1 MAKKGM
7 YVRMPAKQKCKPL
20 KQQIMNTKIS
30 KSILAGIIGTII
42 MTIIMMIAPM
52 MGMPKMSPPA
62 MLANMLDKPLVVGWL
77 MHFMIG
83 IIFAFGYTYLF
94 APKVKISNIFLK
106 GAVFGFVVFIFAQ
119 IMMAIM
125 GAMLPMP
132 KMEGSMMLMMI
143 GSIMGH
149 IIYGMT
155 VSRIVKY

>member
-1 MAKKGM
+1 
-7 YVRMPAKQKCKPL
+7 
-20 KQQIMNTKIS
+20 MNTKIS
-30 KSILAGIIGTII
+30 KSILGGIIGTII
-42 MTIIMMIAPM
+42 MTIVTMIAPM

-62 MLANMLDKPLVVGWL
+62 MLANMLDMPLVVGWL

-83 IIFAFGYTYLF
+83 VIFAFAYTYLF
-94 APKVKISNIFLK
+94 APKVKINNLFVK

-132 KMEGSMMLMMI
+132 KMEGSMMLIMI

-155 VSRIVKY
+155 VSKITKY